1 MTERVSAG
9 GLQVAKTLHEFIEN
23 TALPG
28 TGVASDAF
36 WQGFGAVVTDLA
48 PLNRALLARRE
59 QLQAQIDEWCLAQRG
74 RPLDMPAYKAFLS
87 GIGYLVPE
95 GAPFSITTEGVDD
108 EIARIAGPQLVVP
121 VNNARYA
128 LNAANARWGSLYDA
142 FYGTD
147 VIPEDGGLEKG
158 LTFNARR
165 GAAVVARVAAFLD
178 DAVPLTDGSHA
189 EVSQYALVHFNDHM
203 GLSATLADGRT
214 TGLVDPAEFVGYRE
228 QEGQV
233 SSIVL
238 RNNGLHIDILI
249 DRDHPVA
256 KLHPAGI
263 RDVQLESAV
272 TTIMDCEDSVAA
284 VDAQDKIQVYS
295 NWLGLM
301 QGSLS
306 ERFYKRGQPVERA
319 LNPDRDYTSSRGGSL
334 SLPGRSLMLVR
345 NVGHLM
351 TSDAILDQARH

>member
-48 PLNRALLARRE
+48 PLNRALLAKRE
-59 QLQAQIDEWCLAQRG
+59 QLQAQIDEWCLAHRG

-189 EVSQYALVHFNDHM
+189 DRLRRAIFELPV
-203 GLSATLADGRT
+203 R
-214 TGLVDPAEFVGYRE
+214 R
-228 QEGQV
+228 
-233 SSIVL
+233 VL
-238 RNNGLHIDILI
+238 EPDERR
-249 DRDHPVA
+249 RDHRETSA
-256 KLHPAGI
+256 ALDDRRQPA
-263 RDVQLESAV
+263 
-272 TTIMDCEDSVAA
+272 VAA
-284 VDAQDKIQVYS
+284 GTRA
-295 NWLGLM
+295 
-301 QGSLS
+301 
-306 ERFYKRGQPVERA
+306 EREAHGEPYPR
-319 LNPDRDYTSSRGGSL
+319 
-334 SLPGRSLMLVR
+334 RSC
-345 NVGHLM
+345 
-351 TSDAILDQARH
+351 ARPHAPP